1 MNDSTKCSEGL
12 LVISSRSSL
21 PSAELDKLRRT
32 IEPLADEMGLRP
44 LALCDGLEVSLVVD
58 YTPLLTRL
66 CAAVEALVAQGEPPQ
81 GLGNSD
87 VESAPQALNARPTG
101 LNSREP
107 IGTHHGCD
115 FPSIPKDGTFIL
127 EKGERISHEREHAA
141 LGKAIAALN
150 AGALSGDVQIAP
162 GASLSSPRSAP
173 RG

>member
-44 LALCDGLEVSLVVD
+44 LALCDGLEVSAVVD

-81 GLGNSD
+81 GLGSSD
-87 VESAPQALNARPTG
+87 AESAPQALNARP
-101 LNSREP
+101 RER
-107 IGTHHGCD
+107 D
-115 FPSIPKDGTFIL
+115 
-127 EKGERISHEREHAA
+127 AQ
-141 LGKAIAALN
+141 IA
-150 AGALSGDVQIAP
+150 SGDAQIAS
-162 GASLSSPRSAP
+162 GGLLSSPRSAP